1 MKAKLI
7 TYWVATILICGQMTF
22 AALSYF
28 TRQPNVAEAFGSLG
42 YPNYF
47 PTILGS
53 AKLLGVLA
61 LLLPGMPMLKEWA
74 YAGFTFTFVGAA
86 WSHAAS
92 NQPGAVLI
100 PLASLVVLT
109 ISCALR
115 PASRRVTTSHYQP
128 EAPATAGDVRLP
140 HGHGGHAR

>member
-1 MKAKLI
+1 
-7 TYWVATILICGQMTF
+7 
-22 AALSYF
+22 
-28 TRQPNVAEAFGSLG
+28 
-42 YPNYF
+42 
-47 PTILGS
+47 
-53 AKLLGVLA
+53 
-61 LLLPGMPMLKEWA
+61 MPMLKEWA

-115 PASRRVTTSHYQP
+115 PASRRVTTSHYLPESQGTHGTSGCHTADMRGRKIPSQLKPYTTGQP
-128 EAPATAGDVRLP
+128 ALRGLMQSHRFRLDERL
-140 HGHGGHAR
+140 H